1 MVSQDGY
8 ILTNEHFITNA
19 WRPVVV
25 LNDGRELT
33 AQIINF
39 DQLVDIALLKV
50 DADLKP
56 LNMADNV
63 EIGEQVVALGYLF
76 GMQHL
81 ATTIG
86 LVSATPYYDGVAYI
100 RTDAA
105 LNPGSS
111 GGPLM
116 NLEGEVVGMNIG
128 ELPKAFAEGNNFA
141 IRFNTLTASITK
153 MKAAPTLTLSA
164 IGRTYQGLIL
174 HLTLE
179 EIITVPEVAYTEE
192 PDKASL
198 KTDYIILPSEGNELV
213 VIRARVGNHAAT
225 RVQLDIDAQPAELR
239 MDSGMYF
246 AVNTFEVGKPAD
258 GFYADKNTYVPFI
271 RGSQDL
277 EKGFELRGWI
287 IFDVPKGSV
296 AESLKWGAGGDVIII
311 DL

>member
-19 WRPVVV
+19 RRPVVV

-33 AQIINF
+33 ARIINF

-50 DADLKP
+50 GADLKP

-76 GMQHL
+76 EMQHL

-128 ELPKAFAEGNNFA
+128 ELPKAFAKGNNFA
-141 IRFNTLTASITK
+141 IAFNTLTASITK

-164 IGRTYQGLIL
+164 IGLTYEGPIL
-174 HLTLE
+174 QFELQE
-179 EIITVPEVAYTEE
+179 VITVSEVVYTEE
-192 PDKASL
+192 PDKAGL
-198 KTDYIILPSEGNELV
+198 EKDYIILPSEGNELV
-213 VIRARVGNHAAT
+213 VMRARVDNQTST
-225 RVQLDIDAQPAELR
+225 RVHLDIDIHPAELR
-239 MDSGMYF
+239 MDTGRYY
-246 AVNTFEVGKPAD
+246 AVNTFKVSKPAD
-258 GFYADKNTYVPFI
+258 RFYSDKNAYVPFI
-271 RGSQDL
+271 RGYQEL
-277 EKGFELRGWI
+277 EKGYGLRGWI
-287 IFDVPKGSV
+287 IFDVPRGSIP
-296 AESLKWGAGGDVIII
+296 ESLKWETGGDVIVI